1 MKLVEVVIYRC
12 KEAVLP
18 GMAEVEIC
26 RHMVQAVV
34 VVIIYRYMLVEEKV
48 KVVEGISR
56 HIEEVL
62 MVDKLHAS
70 LMMVICSGVAI
81 HVHPFSLEVW

>member
-26 RHMVQAVV
+26 RHMVRAVV

-48 KVVEGISR
+48 KVVDGISR
-56 HIEEVL
+56 HIEEVVRGMAAVEVV
-62 MVDKLHAS
+62 MVDNLH
-70 LMMVICSGVAI
+70 
-81 HVHPFSLEVW
+81 VW